1 MKTIQKGFTLI
12 ELMIVVAIIGILA
25 AVALPA
31 YQDYTIRAKMSEV
44 ILAMSSC
51 RTSITEVYQSGPT
64 TAPGADNWGCEILTT
79 SQQTKYVSAVH
90 TGANG
95 EVRATVQGISTVVNT
110 SVVTLVP
117 LSTSVAPSVMTAG
130 ASQTLYGWRCGLTA
144 DGTTVSAKYLP
155 GSCRG

>member
-1 MKTIQKGFTLI
+1 MKNTQKGFTLI

-44 ILAMSSC
+44 ILGMSAC

-64 TAPGADNWGCEILTT
+64 TAPGANNWGCEIGAT
-79 SQQTKYVSAVH
+79 QATKYVAAIS
-90 TGANG
+90 TGPNG
-95 EVRATVQGISTVVNT
+95 EVTATVRGISASVNT

-117 LSTSVAPSVMTAG
+117 MSTASLLSTMTAG
-130 ASQTLYGWRCGLTA
+130 SSQTLFGWRCGNA
-144 DGTTVSAKYLP
+144 SPDGTTVPPKYLP